1 MRIAR
6 NMTGTAALIAALLGA
21 AGFAAAEEIELF
33 PEGTFDADPRAAA
46 SKDDASD
53 AEENALRSAMYCD
66 RYGPDYVLVEG
77 TTTCIK
83 ATGYIQFDVYT
94 RSR

>member
-1 MRIAR
+1 
-6 NMTGTAALIAALLGA
+6 MTRFPRALIAGITLFSASVGI
-21 AGFAAAEEIELF
+21 AAAEEIDLF
-33 PEGTFDADPRAAA
+33 PEGTFDADPRTPA

-53 AEENALRSAMYCD
+53 AEEQALRSATYCD
-66 RYGPDYVLVEG
+66 RYGPDYVLVES

-83 ATGYIQFDVYT
+83 ATGYIQLDVYT

>member
-1 MRIAR
+1 M
-6 NMTGTAALIAALLGA
+6 MKTAIRLVAGIALLSS
-21 AGFAAAEEIELF
+21 AGSLAAEEIDLF
-33 PEGTFDADPRAAA
+33 PEGTFNADPRAAA

-53 AEENALRSAMYCD
+53 AEEQALRSAMYCD

-77 TTTCIK
+77 TKTCIK
-83 ATGYIQFDVYT
+83 ATGYIQLDVYT

>member
-1 MRIAR
+1 MMNLARRIVA
-6 NMTGTAALIAALLGA
+6 GIALFFAVSGIAG
-21 AGFAAAEEIELF
+21 AEEIELF
-33 PEGTFDADPRAAA
+33 PEGTFDTDPRAAA
-46 SKDDASD
+46 NRDDASD
-53 AEENALRSAMYCD
+53 TEEKALRSAMYCD

-83 ATGYIQFDVYT
+83 ATGYIQLDVYT

>member
-1 MRIAR
+1 MMKIAI
-6 NMTGTAALIAALLGA
+6 GLV
-21 AGFAAAEEIELF
+21 AGMVLFSSAGSLAAEEIDLF
-33 PEGTFDADPRAAA
+33 PEGTFDADPRAAT
-46 SKDDASD
+46 KDDDS
-53 AEENALRSAMYCD
+53 AEAEDEALRSAMYCD

-83 ATGYIQFDVYT
+83 ATGYIQLDVYT

>member
-1 MRIAR
+1 M
-6 NMTGTAALIAALLGA
+6 MKTAIRLV
-21 AGFAAAEEIELF
+21 AGFALLSSAAGLAAEEIDLF

-53 AEENALRSAMYCD
+53 AEDEALRSAMYCD
-66 RYGPDYVLVEG
+66 RYGPGYTLVAG

-83 ATGYIQFDVYT
+83 ATGHVQVDVYVGPGK
-94 RSR
+94 RR

>member
-1 MRIAR
+1 MLK
-6 NMTGTAALIAALLGA
+6 TAIRLV
-21 AGFAAAEEIELF
+21 AGFALLSSVGNLAAEEIDLF
-33 PEGTFDADPRAAA
+33 PEGTFDADPRAAT

-53 AEENALRSAMYCD
+53 AEEEALRSAMYCD

-83 ATGYIQFDVYT
+83 ATGYIQLDVYT

>member
-1 MRIAR
+1 
-6 NMTGTAALIAALLGA
+6 
-21 AGFAAAEEIELF
+21 
-33 PEGTFDADPRAAA
+33 
-46 SKDDASD
+46 
-53 AEENALRSAMYCD
+53 MYCD

-83 ATGYIQFDVYT
+83 ATGYIQLDVYT

>member
-1 MRIAR
+1 MK
-6 NMTGTAALIAALLGA
+6 TAIRLVAVIALLSS
-21 AGFAAAEEIELF
+21 AGSLAAEEIDLF

-46 SKDDASD
+46 SKDDASE
-53 AEENALRSAMYCD
+53 AEAEALRSAMYCD

-83 ATGYIQFDVYT
+83 ATGYIQLDVYT